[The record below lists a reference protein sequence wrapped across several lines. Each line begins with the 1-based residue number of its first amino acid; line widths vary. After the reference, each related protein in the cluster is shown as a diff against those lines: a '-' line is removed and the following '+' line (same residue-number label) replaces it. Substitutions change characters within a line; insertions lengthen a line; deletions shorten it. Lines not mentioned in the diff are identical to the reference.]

1 MDKVVLLTI
10 MKFCTRD
17 AFLAMRLCSRRFY
30 ELAKHVNSQ
39 WFAIL
44 EDRAPRKITKNS
56 VHNEYIRCH
65 LRVCKKVSHYWYNSL
80 EVKLLKTV
88 PLCEQVMRM
97 YAKERLALARSRHE
111 HFKQRFEYHNDY
123 AAMFERKVKETCGQV
138 KFYEQLYEKYN
149 GGKRKKVKL
158 NHNNL
163 F

>member
-10 MKFCTRD
+10 MKFCTRN
-17 AFLAMRLCSRRFY
+17 AFLKMRLCSRRFY

-44 EDRAPRKITKNS
+44 EDYAPRKITKNS
-56 VHNEYIRCH
+56 IHNEYIRCH
-65 LRVCKKVSHYWYNSL
+65 LLACNKVSHYQYHSL

-88 PLCEQVMRM
+88 PLYEQVMRM
-97 YAKERLALARSRHE
+97 YAKERLKGARSRHE
-111 HFKQRFEYHNDY
+111 HFKQRLEYHRDY
-123 AAMFERKVKETCGQV
+123 AEMFERKEEETREQV